1 MAAQKPMTY
10 DQKVGRFCM
19 KSGPLTGRKR
29 ATNSMKVNEH
39 DLLNVQ
45 PCKAHEIFRLKG
57 KTYKMVTIFG
67 VFLICRL
74 MQGDMTAEKNQ
85 KKRMSKSC
93 EH

>member
-1 MAAQKPMTY
+1 MTY

-29 ATNSMKVNEH
+29 ATNSMKVNEC

-45 PCKAHEIFRLKG
+45 SYKAHEIFRLKG
-57 KTYKMVTIFG
+57 KTYKIVTIFG

-74 MQGDMTAEKNQ
+74 MQGDMTAGRI
-85 KKRMSKSC
+85 KKTYV
-93 EH
+93 

>member
-1 MAAQKPMTY
+1 
-10 DQKVGRFCM
+10 M

-45 PCKAHEIFRLKG
+45 SHKALEIFRLKG

-74 MQGDMTAEKNQ
+74 MQGAMTAEKDQ
-85 KKRMSKSC
+85 KNVCLKTANINFKPR
-93 EH
+93 